1 MAVTVK
7 RIPEPTPA
15 DLDGIVEQLRATWTA
30 TLTVRRQSKQ
40 DVGYRDIYV
49 ALDGEPLAQLK
60 AGDEISREISPGAH
74 QLKVHNTLFRKSID
88 FTVRV
93 GEHASFMTINRAGL
107 GTYSVLAFF
116 FGGGPLYLTL
126 EYEGLRPEG
135 TAR

>member
-1 MAVTVK
+1 MAVTVT
-7 RIPEPTPA
+7 RIPDPTTD

-30 TLTVRRQSKQ
+30 TVTVRRQSKQ

-49 ALDGEPLAQLK
+49 SLDGEPLAQLK
-60 AGDEISREISPGAH
+60 AGEEVSKEISPGPH
-74 QLKVHNTLFRKSID
+74 QLRAHNTLFRKSVD

-93 GEHASFMTINRAGL
+93 GEHASFMTINRAGF

-126 EYEGLRPEG
+126 EYEGLRRD
-135 TAR
+135 AS